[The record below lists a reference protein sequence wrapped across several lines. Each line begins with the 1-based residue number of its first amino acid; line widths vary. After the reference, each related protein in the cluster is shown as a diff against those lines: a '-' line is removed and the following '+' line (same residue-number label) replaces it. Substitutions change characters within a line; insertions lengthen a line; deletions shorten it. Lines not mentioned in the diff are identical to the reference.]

1 MNDHFVSDVAPSA
14 PRVLGSLFVL
24 LRGLAGAAVGGL
36 VGFFVFR
43 WLAQQGL
50 YGIMIPGA
58 LLGLG
63 AGLAARGKSIPLG
76 IICALAALAL
86 TIYAEW
92 EIFPFRKD
100 NSLGFFVAHLHE
112 LPPIKLVMMAVGAM
126 FAYWFGVGR

>member
-1 MNDHFVSDVAPSA
+1 MSDPFVSDVAPA
-14 PRVLGSLFVL
+14 GPRVSNPAFVL

-58 LLGLG
+58 LVGLG
-63 AGLAARGKSIPLG
+63 AGLASRGRSIPLG
-76 IICALAALAL
+76 LVCAVAALAL
-86 TIYAEW
+86 AIFAEW
-92 EIFPFRKD
+92 HLFPFRKD
-100 NSLGFFVAHLHE
+100 NSLSFFVAHVHE
-112 LPPIKLVMMAVGAM
+112 LPPIKLVMMAAGAL